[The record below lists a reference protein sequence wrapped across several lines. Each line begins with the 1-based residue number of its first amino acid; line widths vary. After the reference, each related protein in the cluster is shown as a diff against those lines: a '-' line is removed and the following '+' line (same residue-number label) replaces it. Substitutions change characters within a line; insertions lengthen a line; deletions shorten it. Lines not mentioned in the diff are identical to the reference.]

1 MRLVAVCN
9 HKGGVGKTTTV
20 MNLAAALARRGRRV
34 LLLDIDPQACLT
46 VHLGFEL
53 GEGTSIYQVL
63 TGGTPLREA
72 VRATAEPNLALVPS
86 DLELAGAEM
95 ELASAIGRESLLKD
109 ALHGYL
115 EEEPYDYVLIDCPP
129 SLGLLTI
136 NALCAVR
143 EIFIPLQTEF
153 LALRGM
159 NRLVEVVTLIRR
171 RLNPLLRVTGIIPTL
186 YRSGTLLA
194 REVTEEIQRHF
205 GSYVFTTKIRNN
217 VRLAEA
223 PSHGK
228 SIFAYAADS
237 LGAQDYERLAQEV
250 EAMPAAAAKPI
261 THIHASHEDP
271 AAPEEPAAPE
281 VA

>member
-1 MRLVAVCN
+1 MRLVAICN

-20 MNLAAALARRGRRV
+20 VNLAAALARRGRRV

-46 VHLGFEL
+46 IHLGFEL
-53 GEGTSIYQVL
+53 GDGTSVYQVL
-63 TGGTPLREA
+63 TEGAPLREA
-72 VRATAEPNLALVPS
+72 VRATSEPNLALAPS

-109 ALHGYL
+109 ALHDYV
-115 EEEPYDYVLIDCPP
+115 EEEPYDYVMIDCPP

-159 NRLVEVVTLIRR
+159 GRLVEVVTLIRR
-171 RLNPLLRVTGIIPTL
+171 RLNPLLRVTGILPTL

-228 SIFAYAADS
+228 SIFAYAANS
-237 LGAQDYERLAQEV
+237 LGAEDYERLAGEV
-250 EAMPAAAAKPI
+250 EAMPAAADKPI
-261 THIHASHEDP
+261 THIHPEGP
-271 AAPEEPAAPE
+271 ATSEEPAAPE